1 MTRSLRTPGHQALM
15 QVLTEMRK
23 SKGIT
28 QQELANRLDRPQS
41 YIAKVETGER
51 RLDVI
56 EFIEWCHALETCPPA
71 TIEQVSLVMMKD
83 RNDGVQRS

>member
-1 MTRSLRTPGHQALM
+1 M
-15 QVLTEMRK
+15 QVLVETRK

-51 RLDVI
+51 RLDVV
-56 EFIEWCHALETCPPA
+56 EFIEWSTL
-71 TIEQVSLVMMKD
+71 L
-83 RNDGVQRS
+83 GVGAEITLKRVVERI

>member
-15 QVLTEMRK
+15 QVLVETRK

-28 QQELANRLDRPQS
+28 QQELADRLDRPQS

-56 EFIEWCHALETCPPA
+56 EFIEWASYLDTDAADLLRKTMSRHKRL
-71 TIEQVSLVMMKD
+71 
-83 RNDGVQRS
+83 

>member
-1 MTRSLRTPGHQALM
+1 MARSLRTPGHQALM
-15 QVLTEMRK
+15 QVLTETRK
-23 SKGIT
+23 LKGIT

-56 EFIEWCHALETCPPA
+56 EFIEWCSNLSADPSEKLKE
-71 TIEQVSLVMMKD
+71 ISMLSKY
-83 RNDGVQRS
+83 

>member
-15 QVLTEMRK
+15 QALVETRK

-28 QQELANRLDRPQS
+28 QQDLANRLDRPQS

-56 EFIEWCHALETCPPA
+56 EFIEWSS
-71 TIEQVSLVMMKD
+71 SLGAKPNDLLD
-83 RNDGVQRS
+83 RLLTKAAN

>member
-1 MTRSLRTPGHQALM
+1 M
-15 QVLTEMRK
+15 QVLIETRK

-28 QQELANRLDRPQS
+28 QQELATRLDRPQS

-56 EFIEWCHALETCPPA
+56 EFIEW
-71 TIEQVSLVMMKD
+71 TIGLDASPLSTFRRLLAEEAD
-83 RNDGVQRS
+83 R

>member
-15 QVLTEMRK
+15 QVLVGTRK

-28 QQELANRLDRPQS
+28 QQELADRLDRPQS

-56 EFIEWCHALETCPPA
+56 EFVEWAQALEEMGFLLMQQ
-71 TIEQVSLVMMKD
+71 IEKSIEP
-83 RNDGVQRS
+83 

>member
-15 QVLTEMRK
+15 QVLVETRK

-28 QQELANRLDRPQS
+28 QQELADRLDRPQS

-56 EFIEWCHALETCPPA
+56 EFIEWSQALA
-71 TIEQVSLVMMKD
+71 TRPENVIAAISVAMST
-83 RNDGVQRS
+83 

>member
-15 QVLTEMRK
+15 QVLIATRK

-51 RLDVI
+51 RLDVVELI
-56 EFIEWCHALETCPPA
+56 EICDALKKDAAEF
-71 TIEQVSLVMMKD
+71 VSDVVDKK
-83 RNDGVQRS
+83 REF